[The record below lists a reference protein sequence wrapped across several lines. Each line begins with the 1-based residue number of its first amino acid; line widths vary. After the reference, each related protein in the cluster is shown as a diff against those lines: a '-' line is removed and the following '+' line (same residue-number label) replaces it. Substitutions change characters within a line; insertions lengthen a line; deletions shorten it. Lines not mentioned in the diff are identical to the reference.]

1 LSIQSAEG
9 WIMSALALS
18 ARRLT
23 WKGTVMPEQERA
35 PDAATAVPGAL
46 MQAEDEYRSGMNGPA
61 PADVPLAAQD
71 RLRDIQLI
79 ADAEL
84 SHLDAEHFLAK
95 LLDRLKGIL
104 QGDTAAVLLLD
115 RSRSQ
120 LVATAASGLE
130 EEVRQGVRIPVGQ
143 GFAGRIAAERQ
154 PVIIGK
160 VDHTNVLNPILLAK
174 GIRSLIGVP
183 LLAGGAVI
191 GVLHV
196 GSLSPRAF
204 TSDEAHLLQIAADRA
219 AIAVQSLL
227 SRSDRAA
234 AAALTRSLVPAAL
247 PAIGGLEAA
256 ARYVPGDGDVGGD
269 WYDVFAL
276 PSGEVCAVIG
286 DVAGAGLKA
295 AVAMGRM
302 RSALRAYA
310 LETTDPADVLHR
322 LDRKMQHFEP
332 DVLATVLYAVFDPDQ
347 AQVRISSAGH
357 LPPVIAAPG
366 QPAVLADIHP
376 DLLIGMLGAADRHS
390 TTLQLAP
397 GTVLCL
403 YTDGLVERR
412 DRPLDDGLAMLCKT
426 IIAGPP
432 ESVCG
437 SAMGALI
444 GNQPCTDDT
453 AILVFRRRP
462 A

>member
-1 LSIQSAEG
+1 
-9 WIMSALALS
+9 MSALALS

-154 PVIIGK
+154 PVIIDK

-332 DVLATVLYAVFDPDQ
+332 DVLATVLYAVFE
-347 AQVRISSAGH
+347 RISSAGH

-437 SAMGALI
+437 SAMGTLI

>member
-1 LSIQSAEG
+1 
-9 WIMSALALS
+9 MSALALS

-23 WKGTVMPEQERA
+23 WKGMVMPERA
-35 PDAATAVPGAL
+35 RAQDAATAVPGAL
-46 MQAEDEYRSGMNGPA
+46 MQAEEEYRSVMNGPV
-61 PADVPLAAQD
+61 PADAPLAAQD

-120 LVATAASGLE
+120 LVAAAASGLE

-160 VDHTNVLNPILLAK
+160 VDHTNVVNPILLAK
-174 GIRSLIGVP
+174 GIHSLIGVP

-227 SRSDRAA
+227 SRSDREA

-256 ARYVPGDGDVGGD
+256 ARYAPGDGDVGGD
-269 WYDVFAL
+269 WYDVFTL

-366 QPAVLADIHP
+366 QAAVLADIHP
-376 DLLIGMLGAADRHS
+376 DLLIGMLGTADRHS

-444 GNQPCTDDT
+444 GNQPCSDDT